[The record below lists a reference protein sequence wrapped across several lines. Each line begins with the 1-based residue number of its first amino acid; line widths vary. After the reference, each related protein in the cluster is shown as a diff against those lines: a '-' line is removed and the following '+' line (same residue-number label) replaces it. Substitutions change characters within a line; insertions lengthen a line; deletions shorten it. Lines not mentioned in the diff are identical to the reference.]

1 MKRTGLRERL
11 CGIAD
16 AIDSGDLEY
25 AQGDLANIIRELAPP
40 VPTMKQQDAVLNAMR
55 AGHHS
60 AAAIKAATGIKTS
73 IIYPAR
79 YLLHSRGL
87 IIKYDNGLAAARWGC
102 ESI

>member
-1 MKRTGLRERL
+1 MKKTSLRQRL
-11 CGIAD
+11 ASIAD
-16 AIDSGDLEY
+16 SVDGGDLDY
-25 AQGDLANIIRELAPP
+25 ASGELSNLIRELTPP
-40 VPTMKQQDAVLNAMR
+40 VPTMKQQDCILQAMR
-55 AGHHS
+55 AGHQS
-60 AAAIKAATGIKTS
+60 AAAIKLETGIKTS

>member
-1 MKRTGLRERL
+1 MKPTLRQQL
-11 CGIAD
+11 ASIAD
-16 AIDSGDLEY
+16 AIDCGELDY
-25 AQGDLANIIRELAPP
+25 AQGELANLIRELTPP

-60 AAAIKAATGIKTS
+60 AAAIKLETGIKTS